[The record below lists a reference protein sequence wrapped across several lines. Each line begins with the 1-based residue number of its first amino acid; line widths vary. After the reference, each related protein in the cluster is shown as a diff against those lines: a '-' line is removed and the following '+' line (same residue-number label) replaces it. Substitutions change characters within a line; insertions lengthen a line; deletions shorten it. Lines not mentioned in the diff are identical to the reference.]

1 MTKVLPGSN
10 DDEKLVALCAFSYK
24 DQAIWYLNAFWK
36 DMETDAELLWKYV
49 ERCSEL
55 DDQEHENGCGL
66 DEMKAHVFL
75 EKFDETLTVRAL
87 REKLRQTGAIGQT
100 QRPKIVPLIHYLL
113 FKYGTDW
120 HKLVNSAQ
128 GDNQEE
134 IEKAQEMLKNVL
146 AALEEAE
153 NRAKQARIALTE
165 AEAAESKA
173 LAREAEAKQSEADA
187 KASEADAKAKEA
199 DAIAKENAAKAAE
212 SEALA
217 REAEA
222 KQSEADAKATEEQA
236 IKREAEALE
245 AEKPF
250 KEAQEE
256 LQKALAELKKQE
268 EEYAA
273 KIADCEERS
282 KTGGVVQAN
291 KAKNELA
298 QLKAEDPLPLR
309 RAKITLE
316 SANKRA
322 DKARAPFEAA
332 TKEAVAA
339 RTAASEAAS
348 KAAAARA
355 EAEADAAPASA
366 ARTAASAV
374 ADQAT
379 QSR

>member
-173 LAREAEAKQSEADA
+173 LARQAEADA

-222 KQSEADAKATEEQA
+222 KQSEADAKASEAAAKSTEEQA
-236 IKREAEALE
+236 IK
-245 AEKPF
+245 
-250 KEAQEE
+250 
-256 LQKALAELKKQE
+256 
-268 EEYAA
+268 
-273 KIADCEERS
+273 
-282 KTGGVVQAN
+282 
-291 KAKNELA
+291 
-298 QLKAEDPLPLR
+298 
-309 RAKITLE
+309 
-316 SANKRA
+316 
-322 DKARAPFEAA
+322 
-332 TKEAVAA
+332 
-339 RTAASEAAS
+339 
-348 KAAAARA
+348 
-355 EAEADAAPASA
+355 
-366 ARTAASAV
+366 
-374 ADQAT
+374 
-379 QSR
+379 